1 MAKPV
6 GSTRRLPYPLDTT
19 LDMESV
25 VGSDQ
30 FVEVDLSSWSE
41 SDPDIKINI
50 ILNLSLN
57 EYVALASCI
66 DVGRDIAY
74 GDNSIEL
81 WYIWVRSYN
90 GNA

>member
-1 MAKPV
+1 MAKPT
-6 GSTRRLPYPLDTT
+6 GSMRELPYPLELT
-19 LDMESV
+19 LDIESAV
-25 VGSDQ
+25 DSDQ
-30 FVEVDLSSWSE
+30 LAHSDLSSWSE
-41 SDPDIKINI
+41 SDPDIKISI

-57 EYVALASCI
+57 EYIALASCV

-81 WYIWVRSYN
+81 WYIWCRSYN